1 MKLSLALSVLIL
13 AIGASLSWHHS
24 QQLAVLRENRTK
36 IAAEA
41 ATLGISP
48 GPSGR
53 NDPLRTS
60 KHERK
65 NKAVTATAV
74 LTEFAAFIKE
84 MEASGKSLN
93 SLDEADKGRMKEIM
107 ARFSS
112 LDPAQLKTLVSEV
125 YATKDL
131 ADEGREMILRYAL
144 FQLAADHPQTALALF
159 TQLPDLLN
167 NGDSARNYLVS
178 SSLTKWA
185 TADPMAALK
194 WVRENATK
202 FPDLVTDRAKES
214 MLEGTATHDP
224 KLAFKLVGEL
234 GLKDTWQ
241 ALCKI
246 SYSSKTS
253 EGRTA
258 TLAALRDYLANRPK
272 DQGQS
277 DLIGRF
283 TSGIASEGFAPAS
296 QWFAGANFTPAE
308 LETVADSLSYS
319 IKPDETSQ
327 WIDWIG
333 EKLPVEKAAGPISH
347 IVSRW
352 TERDYQ
358 AAGKWLASTPASPTK
373 NTAIRSYAQTVSAL
387 DPATATQWAMTLPP
401 GPDRD
406 ATLKHIQDKSPA
418 K

>member
-1 MKLSLALSVLIL
+1 
-13 AIGASLSWHHS
+13 
-24 QQLAVLRENRTK
+24 
-36 IAAEA
+36 
-41 ATLGISP
+41 
-48 GPSGR
+48 
-53 NDPLRTS
+53 
-60 KHERK
+60 
-65 NKAVTATAV
+65 
-74 LTEFAAFIKE
+74 
-84 MEASGKSLN
+84 
-93 SLDEADKGRMKEIM
+93 
-107 ARFSS
+107 
-112 LDPAQLKTLVSEV
+112 
-125 YATKDL
+125 
-131 ADEGREMILRYAL
+131 
-144 FQLAADHPQTALALF
+144 
-159 TQLPDLLN
+159 
-167 NGDSARNYLVS
+167 
-178 SSLTKWA
+178 
-185 TADPMAALK
+185 MAALK

-214 MLEGTATHDP
+214 MLEGMATHDP
-224 KLAFKLVGEL
+224 KLAFTLVGEL

-333 EKLPVEKAAGPISH
+333 EKLPVEKAAGPISN

-373 NTAIRSYAQTVSAL
+373 NAAIRSYAQTVSAL

-406 ATLKHIQDKSPA
+406 ATLKHIQDHSPA